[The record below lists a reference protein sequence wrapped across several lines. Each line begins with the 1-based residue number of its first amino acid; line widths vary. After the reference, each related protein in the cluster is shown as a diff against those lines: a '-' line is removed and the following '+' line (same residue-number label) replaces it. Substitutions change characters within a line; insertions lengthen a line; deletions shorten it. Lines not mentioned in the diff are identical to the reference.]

1 MKRNLLVAMLLC
13 GLSLLG
19 CAKGQTIDQ
28 EALAE
33 LQEDKVQEEVIEEI
47 KEEQKE
53 VTVYSVLNDSFY
65 FENSS
70 MYDWDDE
77 TQTIYYYVN
86 IDLDPYKGTE
96 ESMMEKYEAIKYGAN
111 KKLEENGLEADI
123 KVICIGKSYGII
135 VSQYGDI
142 EPLTQE
148 EKDKAWAEARE
159 ASYQEWMQ
167 IQEEARERREQE
179 EKAKQQ
185 PKEKT
190 YIEIMSE
197 ALGKEIEVGLTY
209 ENFVMIN
216 EVGFSS
222 LESINELFGFDG
234 ELVFDSTN
242 IKTYQWTDNKNFI
255 IVTISFDEHGQ
266 VGTKSQVGLK

>member
-28 EALAE
+28 EVSTE
-33 LQEDKVQEEVIEEI
+33 MQEEVIEVIEEP

-53 VTVYSVLNDSFY
+53 VTIYSVLEDSFH

-77 TQTIYYYVN
+77 TKTIYYYVN
-86 IDLDPYKGTE
+86 VELNPYKGTE

-123 KVICIGKSYGII
+123 KIICIGKYAGVI

-148 EKDKAWAEARE
+148 EKDKAWTEARE
-159 ASYQEWMQ
+159 TSFQERER
-167 IQEEARERREQE
+167 IRLEAKERREQE

-234 ELVFDSTN
+234 ELVFDGAN
-242 IKTYQWTDNKNFI
+242 IKTYQWTDNRNFI
-255 IVTISFDEHGQ
+255 VVTISFDKYGQ